1 MDLLQLNTGDPALH
15 EEVTSD
21 AIHAIVIDDYI
32 DSEQKAAA
40 LGHYRDAVTLI
51 AGAIPV
57 FDTLEAHYQQMQAL
71 TPEGILS
78 PRPPDNVPAYEFFSA
93 DARRALGYFANI
105 RIDTVGNRE
114 LYGEIEDMTKV
125 YNEMVQVYIQNEYKM
140 KEMSERIGDAI
151 MPRIGGQKR
160 TRYTALREDLIALRP
175 HIIQLAKTLEDYC
188 RHFPDDRLQELSA
201 DPDIRKKVKTL
212 LKQFQ
217 FFVTMDDVVN
227 VEDIKEEEK
236 EEEAIGD
243 REIKLISQEVLGLV
257 VETIKELLPHLSH
270 EPGLL
275 LTLFRW
281 RDVLS
286 EKLHQRYSRGILG
299 KYNVPFP
306 VEAGTLKKI
315 ANVLRELRPLAAL
328 HNLGQNVNLTLERV
342 VDGLH
347 GPTVTREEA
356 KRIFNEALDAAVTQG
371 LAMEDAYKEELQI
384 IEAKH
389 KQVQADLKR
398 AQEENNTELFQQLDQ
413 RAQEIQKQH
422 QEIIQKLNELNL
434 LKDQQE
440 RQQVVDQIVLQSMGL
455 GIQALAPRKSQNL
468 GIAVFAA
475 AGIAVLV
482 FIGNEAMKNKRR
494 KRKRDL

>member
-1 MDLLQLNTGDPALH
+1 MDLLQLNSGDPVLH
-15 EEVTSD
+15 EEMTSD

-40 LGHYRDAVTLI
+40 LGHYRDAVVI
-51 AGAIPV
+51 IESAITV

-78 PRPPDNVPAYEFFSA
+78 PRPPDNVPAYEFFSD
-93 DARRALGYFANI
+93 DARRALGYFSVI
-105 RIDTVGNRE
+105 KIDTVGNRE

-160 TRYTALREDLIALRP
+160 TRYTALREDLIALRS

-188 RHFPDDRLQELSA
+188 RHFPDDRLEELSA

-217 FFVTMDDVVN
+217 VFVTMDDVVN

-286 EKLHQRYSRGILG
+286 EKLHKRYSRGILG

-315 ANVLRELRPLAAL
+315 ANVLRELRPLAVL

-356 KRIFNEALDAAVTQG
+356 KRIFNEALDAAANQA
-371 LAMEDAYKEELQI
+371 LAMGDAYREELQI

-389 KQVQADLKR
+389 KQVQADMKQV
-398 AQEENNTELFQQLDQ
+398 QEENNTELFQQLQQ
-413 RAQEIQKQH
+413 RAQEIQEQH

-440 RQQVVDQIVLQSMGL
+440 RQQVVDQILIQSMGL

-468 GIAVFAA
+468 VIAA